1 MNSSTTPSPDT
12 VASSPS
18 SLTAKPAADVKPV
31 APKAVS
37 APRKPSSKT
46 ASKFV
51 SKSAAKPAAKQVTKS
66 ATKTT
71 PKTAPKTT
79 TKAVTKPTT
88 KPASKP
94 ASKALVKPIVKPIV
108 KPAIKAAETA
118 SPAQP
123 KTAVEQ
129 KAKKPKLVRDSFT
142 FPKDEYQ
149 AIATLKQRALSLQH
163 STKKSEILR
172 AGLKLMS
179 SLNDK
184 AFLAALTSVPA
195 LKTGRPAKS

>member
-1 MNSSTTPSPDT
+1 MNSSTTSAPEA
-12 VASSPS
+12 VASSPANTNPVAS
-18 SLTAKPAADVKPV
+18 AGTNPIAAKPASSTKPV
-31 APKAVS
+31 AKKAVS
-37 APRKPSSKT
+37 ARKPAQKAAPKAAT
-46 ASKFV
+46 QT
-51 SKSAAKPAAKQVTKS
+51 AAKPAAKPS
-66 ATKTT
+66 AK
-71 PKTAPKTT
+71 PLV
-79 TKAVTKPTT
+79 KATSR
-88 KPASKP
+88 PANKP
-94 ASKALVKPIVKPIV
+94 ASKAIAKAAA
-108 KPAIKAAETA
+108 KPATKPVVKSAEPAASLAQAKTAAE
-118 SPAQP
+118 
-123 KTAVEQ
+123 Q
-129 KAKKPKLVRDSFT
+129 KLKKPKLVRDSFT